1 MACKSLRILRIFEN
15 NPSGSCH
22 SRAKSASS
30 ERNIACCVV
39 LSNKC
44 IQWGKACRRCF
55 VFTPPSPVASRTDC
69 NRETR
74 LFPYAYSPRPP
85 PEQQGPTMSQH
96 PSQEYLE
103 AYVIGDLRGFR
114 RWVLDRHLDCCAQ
127 CRGEAR
133 EWERLFATLA
143 HLKRFSPSSG
153 FADRVLQHVRIP
165 QPLERSSESLSWFGQ
180 IRRLNSRFV
189 WGAALAL
196 ATTWLVWGVAGFLLW
211 SHETFNDFQVG
222 LITSL
227 RMAVSEVI
235 VWVVKQGPVQ
245 NVARRLAAFTDIS
258 RAWFGLVLVLEGI
271 TTHLSVWTLS
281 WALLTD
287 HSLNMSTS
295 THQMP

>member
-1 MACKSLRILRIFEN
+1 MACRFQTRDRDGWHAKVSGFCAFLRTIHQGHVIVVRNLRHPKGTLRVALFCRTSVF
-15 NPSGSCH
+15 SGAKRVGGVLFLPPPAR
-22 SRAKSASS
+22 SRAVLTAIVKPGSFHM
-30 ERNIACCVV
+30 RIA
-39 LSNKC
+39 
-44 IQWGKACRRCF
+44 
-55 VFTPPSPVASRTDC
+55 PV
-69 NRETR
+69 
-74 LFPYAYSPRPP
+74 PP

-281 WALLTD
+281 
-287 HSLNMSTS
+287 
-295 THQMP
+295 